1 MAIHHLCII
10 SLGIAGAVGATAA
23 VAANSKPGLVF
34 SSPTEA
40 VRGVHEGATV
50 LWGGIIFARQDE
62 TTQHCVAVVSYPLER
77 KNGRPITTAPSGQV
91 FYACSNAALEWGDYA
106 VGRQLAVAGT
116 LGPNQER
123 VIGHRCAT
131 NLLAGPH
138 NFAGSSLTQ
147 TTAGCI
153 ADIPVVAIA
162 DGRTWAGVPRKAGWV
177 NPAYAN

>member
-10 SLGIAGAVGATAA
+10 SLGIAGAVAATAA

-77 KNGRPITTAPSGQV
+77 KNGRPITTAPLGQV

-116 LGPNQER
+116 TIVVLKRKFYRPIVRQAEWPPLGIIES
-123 VIGHRCAT
+123 GLGKFEAT
-131 NLLAGPH
+131 G
-138 NFAGSSLTQ
+138 F
-147 TTAGCI
+147 
-153 ADIPVVAIA
+153 
-162 DGRTWAGVPRKAGWV
+162 RKITLSKTKSKIF
-177 NPAYAN
+177 